1 MGAASRRARARKD
14 EAGQPEKRRDLMWL
28 AVIWGR
34 VLIGLALAATAGV
47 SFGHAWTEERNSLW
61 WVGAVTLLAGVLLM
75 LSALYARSE
84 AKEIATSLAE
94 ASESVRPRERLV
106 PLLGALLVYKY
117 QLITHQQLAA
127 AIEEQRKDKRLLGQI
142 LRAQGLITEGQLQ
155 EALAY
160 QRGFVPEQI
169 KTPAT

>member
-1 MGAASRRARARKD
+1 MGATSQRERARNDQAGQARK
-14 EAGQPEKRRDLMWL
+14 RRELMWL

-34 VLIGLALAATAGV
+34 VLVGLTLAATAGV
-47 SFGHAWTEERNSLW
+47 TFGHAWTEERNSLW
-61 WVGAVTLLAGVLLM
+61 WVGEVTLLAGVLLM

-117 QLITHQQLAA
+117 QLISHQQLAA
-127 AIEEQRKDKRLLGQI
+127 AIQEQRKDKRLLGQI
-142 LRAQGLITEGQLQ
+142 LKAQGLITEGQLQ
-155 EALAY
+155 EALTY
-160 QRGFVPEQI
+160 QRTFVPEQFD
-169 KTPAT
+169 TPTT